1 MNYIIFTLVLG
12 AIFGGVFYMGES
24 TSGNNPTQDRST
36 INVNTPT
43 QDRSTINVNTIVGL
57 VKLIVG
63 VVLIIVGLISI
74 LN

>member
-36 INVNTPT
+36 INVNT
-43 QDRSTINVNTIVGL
+43 IVGL